1 MDIYKLLGTL
11 WGEHERARLNKSA
24 IILYFRLIY
33 EANKSFWK
41 GPIVISWEY
50 LGRVLGFSPETL
62 GRAISDLK
70 SRGLITYERKGK
82 HSAFWFPQ
90 LYFDSRSER
99 MSENEV
105 KKDEFQVENS
115 GEIGEKS
122 RKKVNHFD
130 SRSENSS
137 KNINHFDNRSRN
149 SSENRSEDRSE
160 NRSEN
165 SSDNNNINNNILIQE
180 NKKIVNKE
188 SNREFPNGNSA
199 TKVANE
205 PPKWYLQL
213 DEKKKDIVDTWR
225 TLIGPFDPKWL
236 PLVSQVL
243 RECYPAQIKNAIV
256 TLAKTKA
263 EVMQEQGFEYVVEPL
278 LKGVFGK
285 RTKRKKKTTAGFAS
299 KLTGLKQFLEEG
311 EENA

>member
-11 WGEHERARLNKSA
+11 WGEHERAHLNKSA
-24 IILYFRLIY
+24 IVLYFRLIY

-41 GPIVISWEY
+41 GPLTLSWEY

-70 SRGLITYERKGK
+70 SRGLITYERKGR

-90 LYFDSRSER
+90 LDFD
-99 MSENEV
+99 N
-105 KKDEFQVENS
+105 
-115 GEIGEKS
+115 
-122 RKKVNHFD
+122 
-130 SRSENSS
+130 RSENSS
-137 KNINHFDNRSRN
+137 EKNNYFDNRSRN
-149 SSENRSEDRSE
+149 RSE

-165 SSDNNNINNNILIQE
+165 RSDYIYNNNNNINNNILIQE
-180 NKKIVNKE
+180 DNKK
-188 SNREFPNGNSA
+188 SNIEFPNGNSA
-199 TKVANE
+199 TPVADN
-205 PPKWYLQL
+205 PPKWYLNL
-213 DEKKKDIVDTWR
+213 DERKKAIVDTWR

-236 PLVSQVL
+236 PLVTETL

-263 EVMQEQGFEYVVEPL
+263 DIMAEQGFEYVVEPL

-285 RTKRKKKTTAGFAS
+285 RSKKKKKTPTGFAS
-299 KLTGLKQFLEEG
+299 KLSGLKQFLEEG
-311 EENA
+311 EESA